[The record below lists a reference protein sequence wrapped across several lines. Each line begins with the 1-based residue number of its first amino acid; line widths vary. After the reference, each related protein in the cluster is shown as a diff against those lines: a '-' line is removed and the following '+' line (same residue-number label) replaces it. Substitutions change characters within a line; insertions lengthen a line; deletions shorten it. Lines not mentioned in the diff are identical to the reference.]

1 MSILRSFIWT
11 IQLSRILA
19 GVALERVT
27 TVRSQH
33 LQEKKRSDLG
43 VYRCLQ
49 QEEIQFEHRASQLAR
64 GRG

>member
-1 MSILRSFIWT
+1 MSLLRSFIWT

-19 GVALERVT
+19 GVALERGT
-27 TVRSQH
+27 IVRSQY

-49 QEEIQFEHRASQLAR
+49 QEEIQFEHRASKHAR